1 MAEFC
6 EKLCIRVWFIFRD
19 NKSPAFGHSSGFKMV
34 RGWTFHC
41 INQKQWCFYWHSFN
55 YSSWNWTR
63 SRTRSRTPGLAPYVL
78 THFQCSGIPIFGKS
92 REIPDFRESG
102 KFFPIFGNPG
112 IYFGRDS
119 RIPGFKI
126 EIGNDFT
133 ITSSIRIIFCVALFS
148 VKLVKL

>member
-1 MAEFC
+1 METPS
-6 EKLCIRVWFIFRD
+6 ITVYGT
-19 NKSPAFGHSSGFKMV
+19 P
-34 RGWTFHC
+34 
-41 INQKQWCFYWHSFN
+41 
-55 YSSWNWTR
+55 
-63 SRTRSRTPGLAPYVL
+63 TRSRTPGLEPYVL
-78 THFQCSGIPIFGKS
+78 THFQSSGIPIFGKS

-133 ITSSIRIIFCVALFS
+133 TINQHYVRLFSKFLRLINYHIRIHS
-148 VKLVKL
+148 R

>member
-1 MAEFC
+1 MDTPS
-6 EKLCIRVWFIFRD
+6 ITVH
-19 NKSPAFGHSSGFKMV
+19 G
-34 RGWTFHC
+34 
-41 INQKQWCFYWHSFN
+41 
-55 YSSWNWTR
+55 TR

-133 ITSSIRIIFCVALFS
+133 SEIVFVIVMS
-148 VKLVKL
+148 